1 MRRATRR
8 VIIAGAVLAA
18 GAVVTAAALGFGG
31 SVPQV
36 EASSTGLPP
45 ATTKITKGTLTQT
58 QSVAGTLSY
67 GPVTPLTGKA
77 DGTITWLPQPGAVI
91 KPGDPLYKID
101 NDPVQ
106 LFTGKLPPYRT
117 LSEGDSGADVKQL
130 EKNLK
135 ALGYKGIQVD
145 SYFGS
150 STTEAVYDWQDDHG
164 LPENG
169 EVAPGQYAVATGPL
183 RVTEVKTTVG
193 AGLAPGAEVLGYT
206 GTERLVEIDLPVDKQ
221 QYVEVGNPATVVLPD
236 GSKVKGTVSEI
247 GAVASTDEEGDTTIP
262 VTVTIKDQKA
272 LGTLEAAPVTVQ
284 LITGKVTDVLTV
296 PVTALVALAGGGYG
310 VQVVDGGQVS
320 YVEVKTGMFAGGLV
334 EISGSGLT
342 AGTVVGVAS

>member
-1 MRRATRR
+1 MKRVTRR

-31 SVPQV
+31 AAPQV

-45 ATTKITKGTLTQT
+45 ATAKITKGTLTQT

-67 GPVTPLTGKA
+67 GPVTGLSGKA
-77 DGTITWLPQPGAVI
+77 DGTVTWLPEPGAVI
-91 KPGDPLYKID
+91 KAGDPLYKID
-101 NDPVQ
+101 NDSVQ
-106 LFTGKLPPYRT
+106 LFTGKLPPYRA
-117 LSEGDSGADVKQL
+117 LSEGDSGPDVKQL

-135 ALGYKGIQVD
+135 ALGYQGIEVD

-150 STTEAVYDWQDDHG
+150 TTTEAVYAWQDDHG

-169 EVAPGQYAVATGPL
+169 EVDPGQYAVTAGPV
-183 RVTEVKTTVG
+183 RVTEVKTAVG
-193 AGLAPGAEVLGYT
+193 AALGPGAEVLGYT
-206 GTERLVEIDLPVDKQ
+206 GTKRLVEIDLPVDKQ
-221 QYVEVGNPATVVLPD
+221 QFVEVGNPATVVLPD

-247 GAVASTDEEGDTTIP
+247 GAVASTDDEGDTTIP

-284 LITGKVTDVLTV
+284 LITGKATGVLIV
-296 PVTALVALAGGGYG
+296 PVTALVALSGGGYG
-310 VQVVDGGQVS
+310 VQIVNGGQVGH
-320 YVEVKTGMFAGGLV
+320 VAVQTGMFAGGMV
-334 EISGSGLT
+334 EISGSGIS